1 MADRLFGIP
10 LTGDADSIA
19 QLKRDVLE
27 QQLRNQNISRP
38 EYLQGVQNINAY
50 NALQDYYANPK
61 TATFAAGYVSPRA
74 PETVNIDPSLSKPEF
89 GMTTANVLA
98 HEAGH
103 TQELTANRRVFEDK
117 KTQTV
122 YETLA
127 RAAAAERAKEYK
139 NQIQNNFKNYA
150 ENAKPSEFLGGYA
163 KSKYV
168 PWDERLADLQSL
180 EAQLPRGKTLLDT
193 PLGQSI
199 FNTPEL
205 KQYWLESSIPLAI
218 KAIPQSPQYQ
228 NIVFDKINQFS
239 QLFKDEAK
247 TTGYVQAAVK
257 ALQKAATTKVET
269 PMYRDPFGDTTK

>member
-10 LTGDADSIA
+10 LTGDAESIA

-27 QQLRNQNISRP
+27 QQLRNQNISR
-38 EYLQGVQNINAY
+38 EDYLKGVQSINAY
-50 NALQDYYANPK
+50 NALQDYYANPR
-61 TATFAAGYVSPRA
+61 TATMAAGYVSPSK
-74 PETVNIDPSLSKPEF
+74 PSIVNIDPSLSKPEF
-89 GMTTANVLA
+89 GMTTPTVLA
-98 HEAGH
+98 HEASH
-103 TQELTANRRVFEDK
+103 TQELLANRRVSKDK
-117 KTQTV
+117 ETQTM
-122 YETLA
+122 YESLA
-127 RAAAAERAKEYK
+127 RIKAGERAKEYK
-139 NQIQNNFKNYA
+139 NQIEKNFKTYA
-150 ENAKPSEFLGGYA
+150 ENAGGEFLGGYA

-180 EAQLPRGKTLLDT
+180 EANLPRGKTLLDT
-193 PLGQSI
+193 PLGKSI

-228 NIVFDKINQFS
+228 NIVFDKINQFN

-257 ALQKAATTKVET
+257 ALQRTAKEEVVS
-269 PMYRDPFGDTTK
+269 PMYRDPFGDTTR